1 MDRPEKANAVYEL
14 VYSRFQPGSWTPTA
28 GSPRLDVPENEN
40 ADMTQ
45 VVCQEAQSETGEGAP
60 RLRAPAA
67 LPKDAV
73 LIPSTCKV
81 ARSSLQLQSPGESD
95 ALFWARQVLGT
106 HVAHRYMQNQTT
118 AIITRTH
125 K

>member
-14 VYSRFQPGSWTPTA
+14 VYSRFQPGSWTCTA

-45 VVCQEAQSETGEGAP
+45 VVCQEAQSGTGEGAP

-81 ARSSLQLQSPGESD
+81 ARSSLQLQSRGIRCP
-95 ALFWARQVLGT
+95 FLGT
-106 HVAHRYMQNQTT
+106 AGTGNTCGSQIHAEPNNSNNNPYT
-118 AIITRTH
+118 
-125 K
+125 